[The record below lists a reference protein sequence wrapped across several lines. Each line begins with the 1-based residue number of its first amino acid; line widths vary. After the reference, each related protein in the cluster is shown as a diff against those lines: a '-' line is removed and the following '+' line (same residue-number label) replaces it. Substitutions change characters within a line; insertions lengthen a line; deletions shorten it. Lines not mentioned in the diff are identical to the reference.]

1 VNRGLDRLHPYP
13 FQRLN
18 ALVEGVAPPPEL
30 EPIPLSIGEPRHAPP
45 ADVIAALSDPEAL
58 AASLGRYPPTL
69 GTPELK
75 TAARDWLVRR
85 FRLPEDSLAPSQ
97 VLPVTGTREALFALA
112 QAFVDARDRDARVLM
127 PNPFYQ
133 IYEGAALLAGAE
145 PVYVPCPEHTGWL
158 ADLDAV
164 AERDWARCRLFYL
177 CAPGNPCGAAMT
189 VEDWRRLIELADAHD
204 FVIAAD
210 ECYSEIHLDE
220 ARPPVGLLQAC
231 AELGRHDYAR
241 CIVLHSLSKR
251 SNLPGLR
258 SGFVAGD
265 AAAIERFGAYRTYH
279 GCGMPLHVQAAS
291 TLAWNDET
299 HVKANRAAYREKFDA
314 VLPILEGVLDVQR
327 PDAGFFLW
335 PAVPGEVA
343 ADGQVDEERF
353 VRELYAASGVLALP
367 GRYLSRPTPA
377 GDPGAG
383 RIRLALVAPL
393 EACVEAAERIR
404 DFVHG
409 ARSHG

>member
-1 VNRGLDRLHPYP
+1 MNPGLDRLQPYP

-18 ALVEGVAPPPEL
+18 ALVGKLAPPAGV
-30 EPIPLSIGEPRHAPP
+30 EPIRLSIGEPRHAPP
-45 ADVIAALSDPEAL
+45 AAVITALADPEAL
-58 AASLGRYPPTL
+58 GASLGRYPPTL

-85 FRLPEDSLAPSQ
+85 FQLPEEALDPSA

-112 QAFVDARDRDARVLM
+112 QAFVDGRDGSARVLM

-145 PVYVPCPEHTGWL
+145 PVYVPCPERTGWL
-158 ADLDAV
+158 ADLAAV
-164 AERDWARCRLFYL
+164 PEADLARCQLLYL
-177 CAPGNPCGAAMT
+177 CAPGNPCGAAMGT
-189 VEDWRRLIELADAHD
+189 EDWRRVLELADAHD
-204 FVIAAD
+204 FVVVAD

-220 ARPPVGLLQAC
+220 NAPPVGLLQAC
-231 AELGRHDYAR
+231 TELGRADFAR
-241 CIVLHSLSKR
+241 CLVLHSLSKR

-265 AAAIERFGAYRTYH
+265 ARLVERFGAYRTYH

-291 TLAWNDET
+291 VLAWQDET
-299 HVKANRAAYREKFDA
+299 HVRANRAAYRAKFDA
-314 VLPILEGVLDVQR
+314 VLPILEDVLEVPR

-335 PAVPGEVA
+335 PAVPGTA
-343 ADGQVDEERF
+343 GPDGTVDDERF
-353 VRELYAASGVLALP
+353 VRELWAATGVLALP

-383 RIRLALVAPL
+383 RLRLALVAPL
-393 EACVEAAERIR
+393 EDCLRAAERLR
-404 DFVHG
+404 DFLRRG
-409 ARSHG
+409 

>member
-1 VNRGLDRLHPYP
+1 MNRGLDRLHPYP

-18 ALVEGVAPPPEL
+18 ALVDDVEPPAQL

-45 ADVIAALSDPEAL
+45 ADVIAALTDRDAL
-58 AASLGRYPPTL
+58 ATSLGRYPPTL

-75 TAARDWLVRR
+75 TAARDWLVQR
-85 FRLPEDSLAPSQ
+85 FRLPADSLAPSQ

-112 QAFVDARDRDARVLM
+112 QAFVDATDADARVLM

-133 IYEGAALLAGAE
+133 IYEGATLLAGAE
-145 PVYVPCPEHTGWL
+145 PVYVPCPEHTRWL
-158 ADLDAV
+158 PDLDAV
-164 AERDWARCRLFYL
+164 SEEDWARCRLLYL
-177 CAPGNPCGAAMT
+177 CAPGNPCGAAMGT
-189 VEDWRRLIELADAHD
+189 EDWRRVLELADAHD
-204 FVIAAD
+204 FLIAAD
-210 ECYSEIHLDE
+210 ECYSEIYLDE
-220 ARPPVGLLQAC
+220 AAPPVGLLQAC
-231 AELGRHDYAR
+231 AELGREEYAR

-265 AAAIERFGAYRTYH
+265 AAIIERFGAYRTYH

-291 TLAWNDET
+291 VLAWRDEA
-299 HVKANRAAYREKFDA
+299 HVAENRAAYQAKFDA
-314 VLPILEGVLDVQR
+314 VLPILEDVLDVQR

-335 PAVPGEVA
+335 PGVPGA
-343 ADGQVDEERF
+343 PGADGLVDEERF
-353 VRELYAASGVLALP
+353 VRELYAATGVLALP

-383 RIRLALVAPL
+383 RVRLALVAPL
-393 EACVEAAERIR
+393 DACVEAAERIR
-404 DFVHG
+404 DFVRG
-409 ARSHG
+409 A